1 MEICPYF
8 SSVLRF
14 VGHLSALFDAIKDD
28 CPTFRGFLSE
38 DQHSP
43 AVGKVLDSGSWERQ
57 CKATV

>member
-8 SSVLRF
+8 SSFLRL
-14 VGHLSALFDAIKDD
+14 VGHFSALFDAIKDD
-28 CPTFRGFLSE
+28 CSKFRGFLFV

-57 CKATV
+57 CKPTE